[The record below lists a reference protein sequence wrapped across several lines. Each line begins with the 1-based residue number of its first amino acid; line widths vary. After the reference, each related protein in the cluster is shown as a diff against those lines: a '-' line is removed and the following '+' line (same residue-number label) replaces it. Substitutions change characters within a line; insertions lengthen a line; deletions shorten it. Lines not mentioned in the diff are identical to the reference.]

1 MVTPE
6 ELKDDEEYEE
16 IVDDIREE
24 CNRHGAVRS
33 IEIPRPL
40 EGVEDVP
47 GVGKVF
53 VEFVSVSDC
62 VKAQQALTGR
72 KFANRIVVTSFYEPE
87 RYHRRDF
94 WAVTTSVWNNP
105 QHPSSTHFFFTLIKE
120 PHYHDDRLL
129 ATNQSSWYAYG
140 IPFDGFHLFS
150 VLRHFLK
157 WTCPYLVSSPFFF
170 LSLPNSLFWRAG
182 KTWDKLCSSVQHLS
196 IHTYMCGNKKNIAH
210 IIPLTNGELWMML
223 AVQRQ
228 FFPYRTCLY
237 ASLFFTTW
245 FILNQTDS
253 SIRLRI
259 EKTETII

>member
-105 QHPSSTHFFFTLIKE
+105 QHPSSTHFF
-120 PHYHDDRLL
+120 LL
-129 ATNQSSWYAYG
+129 W
-140 IPFDGFHLFS
+140 
-150 VLRHFLK
+150 LR
-157 WTCPYLVSSPFFF
+157 
-170 LSLPNSLFWRAG
+170 N
-182 KTWDKLCSSVQHLS
+182 
-196 IHTYMCGNKKNIAH
+196 H
-210 IIPLTNGELWMML
+210 IIMTTDFLLPIKAPGT
-223 AVQRQ
+223 
-228 FFPYRTCLY
+228 RTGFLLMDFICF
-237 ASLFFTTW
+237 LFYV
-245 FILNQTDS
+245 IS
-253 SIRLRI
+253 
-259 EKTETII
+259 